1 MIKTITVRLF
11 GLYCLML
18 LSCNLVQAQ
27 NDIEVPIPT
36 EAQLNWQNAE
46 LAVVFHYDLHVFNN
60 RRYVQ
65 KENHITP
72 IHDYNIFNPTKL
84 DTDQWVK
91 AAKDAGAKIA
101 ILTASHET
109 GFSLYQSKVNPYCLK
124 AVEWRDGKGD
134 IVRDFVASCR
144 RLDVLPGVY
153 IGIRFN
159 SFFGVNSHKINGVG
173 EFVENRQKYYSTMIQ
188 GMFTEIIKN
197 YGDLALIWFDGG
209 VLSPELGGPDLLPL
223 FNKYQPNCIFYSSP
237 ERSDTRWGGSES
249 GTVPY
254 PCWGTF
260 PVHSSVNVSVENRK
274 WMALLKKGDRNGHYY
289 VPAFSD
295 APLRGHNGGHEWFWG
310 PNAEQYL
317 NPVEK
322 LVNMYYKSAG
332 HNSTLILGLTPD
344 PDGLMP
350 EADVERLKEFGDE
363 IRRRFSN
370 PIATTFGTGEK
381 IDLELPKKQKVNQI
395 VLMED
400 ISKGERV
407 RQFVLEGK
415 TTKGWQTI
423 FEGSCIGH
431 KFIHRFDAL
440 VVSAIRL
447 QIPESQGEPQIQ
459 ELSVYSVE

>member
-1 MIKTITVRLF
+1 MIKTILVRLF
-11 GLYCLML
+11 GLHCLML

-60 RRYVQ
+60 KRYVQ

-91 AAKDAGAKIA
+91 AARDAGAKIA

-134 IVRDFVASCR
+134 IVKDFVASCR
-144 RLDVLPGVY
+144 KFDVLPGIY

-173 EFVENRQKYYSTMIQ
+173 EFAENRQKYYSTMIQ

-223 FNKYQPNCIFYSSP
+223 FS
-237 ERSDTRWGGSES
+237 
-249 GTVPY
+249 
-254 PCWGTF
+254 
-260 PVHSSVNVSVENRK
+260 
-274 WMALLKKGDRNGHYY
+274 L
-289 VPAFSD
+289 
-295 APLRGHNGGHEWFWG
+295 
-310 PNAEQYL
+310 
-317 NPVEK
+317 
-322 LVNMYYKSAG
+322 
-332 HNSTLILGLTPD
+332 
-344 PDGLMP
+344 
-350 EADVERLKEFGDE
+350 
-363 IRRRFSN
+363 
-370 PIATTFGTGEK
+370 
-381 IDLELPKKQKVNQI
+381 
-395 VLMED
+395 
-400 ISKGERV
+400 
-407 RQFVLEGK
+407 
-415 TTKGWQTI
+415 
-423 FEGSCIGH
+423 
-431 KFIHRFDAL
+431 
-440 VVSAIRL
+440 
-447 QIPESQGEPQIQ
+447 
-459 ELSVYSVE
+459 